1 MDEDRSRLDSL
12 GISNRNLDRKSRRLF
27 WILGGFAA
35 VLFLSGIFYTIFFY
49 ITLPKP
55 SGTSGSGTGVTQV
68 PMPVP
73 PTALFPRSTGTDM
86 AVTSVGTDL
95 FSAEVSRIQG
105 SKTGFDLVLTMTFTG
120 AAVSPDGVS
129 LILSGPPR
137 WVDGKQGASE
147 GTLDWDKNRL
157 FRKGDVLGIPVH
169 FSVPPRTTNF
179 DLYVGF
185 TGGAGAGG
193 KRYFLHFS
201 GLKLERSGG

>member
-27 WILGGFAA
+27 WILGGLAT

-55 SGTSGSGTGVTQV
+55 ADTARSGSGVMQV
-68 PMPVP
+68 PLPVP
-73 PTALFPRSTGTDM
+73 PTALFPRSTGSDV
-86 AVTSVGTDL
+86 AVTSIGTDL
-95 FSAEVSRIQG
+95 FSAGVSRIES
-105 SKTGFDLVLTMTFTG
+105 SKNGFDLVLTMTFTG
-120 AAVSPDGVS
+120 PAVSPEGFS
-129 LILSGPPR
+129 LILSSPPR

-147 GTLDWDKNRL
+147 GTLDWDKRRL
-157 FRKGDVLGIPVH
+157 FRKGDSLSIPVH
-169 FSVPPRTTNF
+169 FSVLPRTPNF

-185 TGGAGAGG
+185 TGGASAGG

-201 GLKLERSGG
+201 GLGLDRTGG